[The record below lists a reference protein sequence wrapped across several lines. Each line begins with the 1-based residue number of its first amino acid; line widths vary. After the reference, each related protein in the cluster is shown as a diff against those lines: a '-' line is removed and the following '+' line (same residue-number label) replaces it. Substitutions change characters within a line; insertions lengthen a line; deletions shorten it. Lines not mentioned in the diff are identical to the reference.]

1 MKSLCYGILGLLA
14 VLWAQNLLAG
24 PVTQPT
30 SQPGEMDPSLRR
42 QLEEIDV
49 RGARIQDLAA
59 EFVQVKNT
67 ALLRKPLTSSGYVR
81 VKGAAVLWNVD
92 QPQPSMMRIEGQDI
106 QIYYPRQKRLEI
118 YEVDRRIGDLAAS
131 PLPRLSSLLRYF
143 QFEPSTWKDLTPTDD
158 QATFVYLR
166 LAPITDELR
175 KYVAQVRI
183 ALDRSLAVAT
193 AVEMTD
199 ADGEKTLIRFMNVKI
214 NHGLQDQDLA
224 PKIPEDTVVVRPL
237 EKRR

>member
-67 ALLRKPLTSSGYVR
+67 ALLRKPPVCTSAPGSGITGRVPAGSRLTS
-81 VKGAAVLWNVD
+81 A
-92 QPQPSMMRIEGQDI
+92 P
-106 QIYYPRQKRLEI
+106 
-118 YEVDRRIGDLAAS
+118 
-131 PLPRLSSLLRYF
+131 
-143 QFEPSTWKDLTPTDD
+143 TPGHC
-158 QATFVYLR
+158 V
-166 LAPITDELR
+166 
-175 KYVAQVRI
+175 
-183 ALDRSLAVAT
+183 
-193 AVEMTD
+193 
-199 ADGEKTLIRFMNVKI
+199 
-214 NHGLQDQDLA
+214 
-224 PKIPEDTVVVRPL
+224 
-237 EKRR
+237 